1 MEALGVPM
9 ETEMDGKTRMI
20 AIQMTTLNGM
30 TQTWMDMEI
39 ILMIVSQNSETQLRM
54 C

>member
-20 AIQMTTLNGM
+20 AIQMTILSGM
-30 TQTWMDMEI
+30 IQTWMDMETT
-39 ILMIVSQNSETQLRM
+39 LMIASQNSETLLRI